1 MIYTQTGIE
10 RLTMAGA
17 AQSATI
23 AANTN
28 KVRLAAEGGD
38 LRYDLLNTATNVSV
52 GYLLAGSIVWL
63 NVSSNLSIYGE
74 TGAFANLLYVSAI

>member
-1 MIYTQTGIE
+1 MIYTQTGTE

-17 AQSATI
+17 AQLATI